1 MHIYTTQSIK
11 STNGLIWRENMTDL
25 KREWQT
31 LTVDELGKLTEKYV
45 DQDGAVDS
53 FDLDILLE
61 EFETMLKERNHV
73 FNYRIKPAEK
83 VVRWLWIHYTKYT
96 TSAWIQSLA
105 YMTDKEAAEYFS
117 PDEKYKKLYWSREEF
132 DE

>member
-1 MHIYTTQSIK
+1 MKPH
-11 STNGLIWRENMTDL
+11 
-25 KREWQT
+25 
-31 LTVDELGKLTEKYV
+31 
-45 DQDGAVDS
+45 
-53 FDLDILLE
+53 
-61 EFETMLKERNHV
+61 
-73 FNYRIKPAEK
+73 KPAEK
-83 VVRWLWIHYTKYT
+83 VVRWLWVHYANYT